1 MPKKTYRQEIK
12 TVLENFFSLS
22 SLQGVNYVLP
32 LIVLPYLIRVLGPDK
47 IGLIAFAQSF
57 VQYFVILAD
66 YGFNL
71 SATRQIAL
79 YRERK
84 EQLHQI
90 FTSVLAVKLIL
101 VIIGFFLMMLIVNI
115 FPRFKQDWL
124 IYALSFGTVL
134 GNALFPSWLFQGT
147 EKMKYTALLNI
158 VCGILYAASI
168 IIFIKKPE
176 DFLYVPLFNSIFFI
190 LTGLLGLFTAFKMF
204 NLSLVNRSTNDIL
217 KQLKTGWDY
226 FISVVAINTY
236 TASRVFAVGL
246 LTNNT
251 FTGYYAI
258 AEKIAGAIQTFPLD
272 SLSQAVYPRFNKI
285 FQTNKKKAFRLMNK
299 VQNSITM
306 TYLVI
311 IPLCYLLAHLIVKL
325 VCGNAYAGVA
335 SCLRLLL
342 ISVFFVVANALRV
355 QFLLVCARQD
365 LYSKIHIAAAIFGLP
380 LTFIMIFY
388 YSYQGAALSTILIE
402 IAVYLSTAIFLK
414 HL

>member
-1 MPKKTYRQEIK
+1 MAKNTYRQEVK

-32 LIVLPYLIRVLGPDK
+32 LIVLPYLIRVLGPEK

-57 VQYFVILAD
+57 VQYFVILTD

-101 VIIGFFLMMLIVNI
+101 VIISFFLMMLIVNL

-124 IYALSFGTVL
+124 IYALSFGAVL

-158 VCGILYAASI
+158 ACGILYAASI
-168 IIFIKKPE
+168 IIFIKKPQ

-204 NLSLVNRSTNDIL
+204 NLSLVNRSVNDIL

-285 FQTNKKKAFRLMNK
+285 FQTSKNKAFRLMNK
-299 VQNSITM
+299 VQNSITI

-311 IPLCYLLAHLIVKL
+311 IPLCYFSAHLIVKL
-325 VCGNAYAGVA
+325 VCGNAYSGVV

-402 IAVYLSTAIFLK
+402 IAVYLSTAIILK
-414 HL
+414 RL